1 MKRSIALIF
10 VICIFPALVLG
21 GCMQRPPSG
30 EQEEFRVV
38 IGVTLRYENGP
49 LNAQRVYTSE
59 NKMQRV
65 LDYLRLIDPYGT
77 PQEDP
82 EAAPGSNYRI
92 TLYFSDG
99 SQTDYFQKSDRYM
112 LRAGDSWKKID
123 PARAEELG
131 RIMGQL
137 ESDDG
142 L

>member
-1 MKRSIALIF
+1 MIFAL
-10 VICIFPALVLG
+10 LLS
-21 GCMQRPPSG
+21 GCKPLQNQG
-30 EQEEFRVV
+30 EQPEFRVV
-38 IGVTLRYENGP
+38 VGVTLRYDNGP
-49 LNAQRVYTSE
+49 IKAQRVYTSE
-59 NKMQRV
+59 NKMQQV

-82 EAAPGSNYRI
+82 DTVPGSNYRI

-123 PARAEELG
+123 PARAEDLG

-137 ESDDG
+137 ESDDWM
-142 L
+142 

>member
-1 MKRSIALIF
+1 MRKVTLLFF
-10 VICIFPALVLG
+10 VIGLLFS
-21 GCMQRPPSG
+21 GCVRRP
-30 EQEEFRVV
+30 QEEPGEFRVV
-38 IGVTLRYENGP
+38 VGVTLQYENGP
-49 LNAQRVYTSE
+49 ISAQRVYTSE
-59 NKMQRV
+59 NKMQQV

-77 PQEDP
+77 PQENP
-82 EAAPGSNYRI
+82 ESAPGSNYRI

-137 ESDDG
+137 PSDG
-142 L
+142 WA